1 VQTAVRV
8 TKSNRSP
15 GPVDARSAITVMRG
29 PAIVH
34 LPDGKTFEGD
44 TIYDGRAVSMDG
56 WPRVISGPDH
66 DRRATYRAR
75 VNRTWPIG
83 RVEEIRWLKEAA

>member
-1 VQTAVRV
+1 V

-15 GPVDARSAITVMRG
+15 GPVDARGAIAVMRG

-44 TIYDGRAVSMDG
+44 ASYDGRSVSMDG
-56 WPRVISGPDH
+56 RLRVISGPDH

-75 VNRTWPIG
+75 VSRTWPIG
-83 RVEEIRWLKEAA
+83 RVEEIRWLEQAA